1 MKHRQAI
8 DSIQHP
14 KTLLVGIYAPYNRME
29 QPEYYYEEFISLVKT
44 LGIHY
49 DLTHFMKVRAVD
61 NNTFFTK
68 GKMDELVKVC
78 VDNKIELIIF
88 SEILAPLQE
97 RNLETLLGCQIYD
110 REKLILEIFKKSA
123 HSSEGKIQ
131 VEMAEIEYLKTRII
145 GKGREFAQQE
155 GIIGTRG
162 PGETAKEEVKR
173 IFADKLRQAKK
184 RLETLERSRE
194 VQRKQRIN
202 SKFPLICIIGY
213 TNAGKSSLLNR
224 IAKGNVLAEDKLFAT
239 LDTTTRELFIDGQK
253 KALISDTVGFI
264 SQLPHSLIA
273 AFKST
278 LNELHHASVLL
289 HIVDISNPAWKS
301 HIEVVQTT
309 LKELNVRQPVIYVFN
324 KIDKLDPELNKHIAH
339 DVATYQP
346 QVFIHTQSKEGIEP
360 LVSLLKK
367 YRL

>member
-1 MKHRQAI
+1 
-8 DSIQHP
+8 
-14 KTLLVGIYAPYNRME
+14 
-29 QPEYYYEEFISLVKT
+29 
-44 LGIHY
+44 
-49 DLTHFMKVRAVD
+49 
-61 NNTFFTK
+61 
-68 GKMDELVKVC
+68 
-78 VDNKIELIIF
+78 
-88 SEILAPLQE
+88 
-97 RNLETLLGCQIYD
+97 
-110 REKLILEIFKKSA
+110 
-123 HSSEGKIQ
+123 
-131 VEMAEIEYLKTRII
+131 MAE
-145 GKGREFAQQE
+145 
-155 GIIGTRG
+155 
-162 PGETAKEEVKR
+162 
-173 IFADKLRQAKK
+173 
-184 RLETLERSRE
+184 
-194 VQRKQRIN
+194 N
-202 SKFPLICIIGY
+202 
-213 TNAGKSSLLNR
+213 
-224 IAKGNVLAEDKLFAT
+224 KLFAT

-309 LKELNVRQPVIYVFN
+309 LKELDVRQPVIYVFN